1 MRDDIQANAAQVL
14 DDVIAL
20 RRQLHEYPELGLDL
34 PKTQHAV
41 LEALSGL
48 GLEPRLGTALSSI
61 VVDIEGGSPGPT
73 ILLRGD
79 MDALPMPEDTDLS
92 FASKVEN
99 TMHACGHDAHTAMLV
114 GAAKIL
120 VQRRDQLQGRVRL
133 MFQPGEEGDGGA
145 EHMIAEGVLDG
156 VDGAFAMH
164 IAPNVPAGVIVW
176 KQGAAMASADEF
188 LITVNGRGGHAST
201 PHWATDPIPIA
212 AEIILAIQSMVTR
225 TINAFDP
232 AVVTVG
238 SVHAGTTNN
247 VIPESAEIEGTMRA
261 VSEITRFKVHENLE
275 RIATNIAQAHG
286 ATATVDIKRGY
297 PVTVNNGPFA
307 EFVGRTADELFGDGH
322 TFNIDTPIMGAE
334 DFSYVLEKV
343 PGAMVFLG
351 ICPPDD
357 PDPFNA
363 PACHSNRMML
373 HEETMAAGVALH
385 VAVAEKFLE
394 LGGKI
399 SG

>member
-1 MRDDIQANAAQVL
+1 MRDDIQANSAEVL
-14 DDVIAL
+14 NDVIAL
-20 RRQLHEYPELGLDL
+20 RRQLHEHPELGLEL
-34 PKTQHAV
+34 PKTQQAV
-41 LEALSGL
+41 LDAIADL
-48 GLEPRLGTALSSI
+48 GLEPRLGNALSSV
-61 VVDIEGGSPGPT
+61 VVDIEGASPGPT

-79 MDALPMPEDTDLS
+79 MDALPMPEDTDLP
-92 FASKVEN
+92 FASKVEGA
-99 TMHACGHDAHTAMLV
+99 MHACGHDAHTAMLV

-120 VQRRDQLQGRVRL
+120 ASRRDQLSGRVRL

-145 EHMIAEGVLDG
+145 IHMIEEGVLDG
-156 VDGAFAMH
+156 VDAAFAMH

-225 TINAFDP
+225 KINAFDP

-238 SVHAGTTNN
+238 SVISGTTNN
-247 VIPESAEIEGTMRA
+247 VIPESAAIEGTIRA
-261 VSEITRFKVHENLE
+261 VSDLTRFAVHENLE
-275 RIATNIAQAHG
+275 RIATKVAEAHD
-286 ATATVDIKRGY
+286 ATATVTIKRGY
-297 PVTVNNGPFA
+297 SVTVNDGPFA
-307 EFVGRTADELFGDGH
+307 SFVARTADQLFGDGH

-334 DFSYVLEKV
+334 DFGYVLEKV

-351 ICPPDD
+351 ICPPDN

-373 HEETMAAGVALH
+373 HEETMASGIALH
-385 VAVAEKFLE
+385 VAVAEKYLS
-394 LGGKI
+394 LGGNI
-399 SG
+399 SE